1 MACTQYYTEAMNFAD
16 VVKNLP
22 DNPGIYLYYNKDKE
36 LIYVGKATSLKDRV
50 SSYFRG
56 QRTPRPIEAM
66 IHEVERISWQ
76 ETDSVLEAIIAEAN
90 AIKKYQPKYNV
101 DGKDDKSWNY
111 IVITKEEYPQVLT
124 VRQREYDTVIARS
137 QQTTKQSKDGNKI
150 ASLPATVARNDRYLY
165 MFGPYPGLNTKATMK
180 LLRRMFRFSA
190 CQKEK
195 RKKFIGKPCLYRQM
209 GLCLGVCTREITPKD
224 YRHIV
229 IRPLAL
235 FLSGR
240 KKQVLKDFE
249 KEMKRAVKEE
259 RFEDAA
265 RLRDQIASL
274 QRIHDMA
281 LLSKGFF
288 EKPVIAR
295 SPQTTKQSMMRIEGY
310 DISNLGMTGKVGSM
324 VVFTGG
330 EPDKSQYRK
339 FKIRTV
345 EGQSDVDCLEEVLRR
360 RLKHTEWSYPAV
372 FLIDG
377 GAPQVHRAVAVFK
390 DLGVTVPIVGI
401 AKGPERKRND
411 FFFGNKNPGFVQW
424 VSKHQETLIKVRDE
438 AHRFAITYQRTLRKL
453 P

>member
-1 MACTQYYTEAMNFAD
+1 MSIAD
-16 VVKNLP
+16 ILKNLP

-56 QRTPRPIEAM
+56 QRSPRPIESM
-66 IHEVERISWQ
+66 IHEVADIKWQ
-76 ETDSVLEAIIAEAN
+76 ETESVLEAIIAEAN

-124 VRQREYDTVIARS
+124 LREHEARQLDKKA
-137 QQTTKQSKDGNKI
+137 
-150 ASLPATVARNDRYLY
+150 ARNYLY

-195 RKKFIGKPCLYRQM
+195 RKKFLGKPCLYRQM
-209 GLCLGVCTREITPKD
+209 GLCLGVCTREITPKE
-224 YRHIV
+224 YRHIA
-229 IRPLAL
+229 IRPLVL

-249 KEMKRAVKEE
+249 KEMKRAVKED

-265 RLRDQIASL
+265 RLRDQISSL

-288 EKPVIAR
+288 GNEQ
-295 SPQTTKQSMMRIEGY
+295 QTTNNEQVVRIEGY

-360 RLKHTEWSYPAV
+360 RLKHAEWPYPAV

-377 GAPQVHRAVAVFK
+377 GAPQVHRAAAVFK
-390 DLGVTVPIVGI
+390 DLGVTIPIVGI

-411 FFFGNKNPGFVQW
+411 FFFGTKDPGFVQW